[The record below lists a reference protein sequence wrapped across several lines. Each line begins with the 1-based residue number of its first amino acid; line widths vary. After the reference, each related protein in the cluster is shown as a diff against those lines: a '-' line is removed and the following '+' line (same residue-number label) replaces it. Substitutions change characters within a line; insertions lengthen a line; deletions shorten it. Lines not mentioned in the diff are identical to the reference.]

1 MSTTQPPVTDTT
13 HAEHQTT
20 KMHVYH
26 SSPAAL
32 QTTHGNTQSHN
43 VTAEHLSKDVTG
55 GHPTTVHQVVTNKE
69 IPATPGKT
77 QETSVHHSTDVT
89 GGHTTSVHPVVT
101 KKEIPFTPGKI
112 QETSVHHARNVTGG
126 DSTSAH
132 PVVTKKEIP
141 STPGKSQE
149 TLGFISVPDIR
160 IESIHNIFHIRCI
173 SERGP
178 HVIHYELIQGDIV
191 VKSMTVEGR
200 EAALFKW
207 NITQGSS
214 NLYCRARTPSG
225 EEKLSQP
232 LRIVGDTRESEDKPG
247 DKAKPDKEE
256 REARP
261 EFLISLTHILT
272 SVSQPVQD
280 LNAIIIS
287 VCGPVILVLILLI
300 LIIHFCN
307 RRGSKIGSTVLS
319 SAA

>member
-1 MSTTQPPVTDTT
+1 MRLQILLLVGYMTFAVMSTTQPPVTDTT

-149 TLGFISVPDIR
+149 TLG
-160 IESIHNIFHIRCI
+160 
-173 SERGP
+173 
-178 HVIHYELIQGDIV
+178 
-191 VKSMTVEGR
+191 
-200 EAALFKW
+200 
-207 NITQGSS
+207 
-214 NLYCRARTPSG
+214 
-225 EEKLSQP
+225 
-232 LRIVGDTRESEDKPG
+232 DTRESEDKPG